1 MIIKLL
7 KDYKKMK
14 KDDLIKQ
21 LIIKT
26 LILDEIEG
34 YCSLPLE
41 EGEFTFEEA
50 KWLEDF
56 NNDILGIIKHRSK
69 MFREEIERILGED
82 IKEIPQFE
90 GTLEQLDKL
99 SIRGKNND

>member
-1 MIIKLL
+1 MIIKLF

-41 EGEFTFEEA
+41 EGEFSFEEA

-56 NNDILGIIKHRSK
+56 NNDILGIIKIKGK
-69 MFREEIERILGED
+69 MYREETEEILRGED
-82 IKEIPQFE
+82 NE
-90 GTLEQLDKL
+90 
-99 SIRGKNND
+99 SN

>member
-41 EGEFTFEEA
+41 EGEFSLEEA

-56 NNDILGIIKHRSK
+56 NNDILGIIKGK
-69 MFREEIERILGED
+69 MYREETERIL
-82 IKEIPQFE
+82 
-90 GTLEQLDKL
+90 
-99 SIRGKNND
+99 RGKDNE

>member
-1 MIIKLL
+1 MSEEEKLL

-26 LILDEIEG
+26 LILDEIED
-34 YCSLPLE
+34 YCSLPVE
-41 EGEFTFEEA
+41 EGELPFEEA

-56 NNDILGIIKHRSK
+56 NNDILEIIKHKSK
-69 MFREEIERILGED
+69 MYREETEKILRGE
-82 IKEIPQFE
+82 K
-90 GTLEQLDKL
+90 
-99 SIRGKNND
+99 

>member
-26 LILDEIEG
+26 LILDEIED

-41 EGEFTFEEA
+41 EGEFSFEEA

-56 NNDILGIIKHRSK
+56 NNDILGIIKIK
-69 MFREEIERILGED
+69 GKCIE
-82 IKEIPQFE
+82 K
-90 GTLEQLDKL
+90 KL
-99 SIRGKNND
+99 KKY